1 MVVPDT
7 QLGLG
12 CMVKDS
18 KRFAD
23 TRLQCIAEPKAVRDN
38 CKAKAEWF
46 SQEELAEL
54 EAAWV
59 WAALLSILVGWL
71 LAYIIVWILRWIRR
85 GFQPS
90 TLGTQTQPGSN
101 PRRKAWTRV
110 VLYSGATSM
119 RLTCLLYTS
128 DAADE

>member
-1 MVVPDT
+1 MA
-7 QLGLG
+7 
-12 CMVKDS
+12 
-18 KRFAD
+18 AD
-23 TRLQCIAEPKAVRDN
+23 RGSLVWLLATSTWFLQHLPEANGPGIASVYLQCIAELKAVRDN
-38 CKAKAEWF
+38 CKARAEWF

-90 TLGTQTQPGSN
+90 TLG
-101 PRRKAWTRV
+101 
-110 VLYSGATSM
+110 YSDPAGVQS
-119 RLTCLLYTS
+119 S
-128 DAADE
+128 